1 MYRVLRTYNLFT
13 RDILFT
19 IPKKFALE
27 SGFTFSTSY
36 LLGKFVLLTQC
47 IALSIKCTSVWR
59 FYNVAR
65 QFAGCY
71 NLSVVWFEFFE
82 MEKIQ
87 RRTRQGNE
95 ESSVPL
101 QSVSSLVDRNNT
113 SRRAIA
119 VNSVILNVIGPPC
132 QVVLSSVTG

>member
-1 MYRVLRTYNLFT
+1 M
-13 RDILFT
+13 
-19 IPKKFALE
+19 
-27 SGFTFSTSY
+27 
-36 LLGKFVLLTQC
+36 LLTQC
-47 IALSIKCTSVWR
+47 IALSIKCTSVWQ

-71 NLSVVWFEFFE
+71 NLAVVWFEFFE